1 MSRKLPALPS
11 RVEIEPV
18 SAGGRLRR
26 WLRSPLGAAASEV
39 APDLVRLAAERV
51 AAQRLGRRGDSHQTP
66 PGASGVDVSEVEIDL
81 AAPFVRRVVVRT
93 ASSWAVS
100 PEVLQPARRRRRAGR
115 LGLRAAMLAALAMLG
130 LAASRRFPLSLPD
143 GLPGTRP
150 RDGGN

>member
-1 MSRKLPALPS
+1 MSRNLPALPS

-51 AAQRLGRRGDSHQTP
+51 GRRGDSHQP
-66 PGASGVDVSEVEIDL
+66 SPGASGVDVSEVEIDL

-93 ASSWAVS
+93 ASSWSVS

>member
-1 MSRKLPALPS
+1 M
-11 RVEIEPV
+11 
-18 SAGGRLRR
+18 
-26 WLRSPLGAAASEV
+26 
-39 APDLVRLAAERV
+39 
-51 AAQRLGRRGDSHQTP
+51 
-66 PGASGVDVSEVEIDL
+66 EIDL

-93 ASSWAVS
+93 ASSWSVS

>member
-1 MSRKLPALPS
+1 MSRNLPALPS

-51 AAQRLGRRGDSHQTP
+51 GRRGDSHQP
-66 PGASGVDVSEVEIDL
+66 SPGASGVDVSEVEIDL

-93 ASSWAVS
+93 ASSWSVS
-100 PEVLQPARRRRRAGR
+100 PEVLQPSRRRRRAGR

>member
-1 MSRKLPALPS
+1 MSRNLPALPS

-51 AAQRLGRRGDSHQTP
+51 GRRGNSHQTP

>member
-1 MSRKLPALPS
+1 MSRNLPALPS

-51 AAQRLGRRGDSHQTP
+51 GRRGNSHQTP

-93 ASSWAVS
+93 ASSWSVS
-100 PEVLQPARRRRRAGR
+100 PEVLQPSRRRRRAGR

>member
-1 MSRKLPALPS
+1 MSRNLPALPS

-51 AAQRLGRRGDSHQTP
+51 GRRGNSHQTP

-93 ASSWAVS
+93 ASSWSVS

>member
-1 MSRKLPALPS
+1 MSRNLPALPS

-51 AAQRLGRRGDSHQTP
+51 GRRGNSHQTP

-150 RDGGN
+150 RDGER

>member
-1 MSRKLPALPS
+1 MSRNLPALPS

-51 AAQRLGRRGDSHQTP
+51 GRRGDSHQP
-66 PGASGVDVSEVEIDL
+66 SPGASGVDVSEVEIDL

>member
-1 MSRKLPALPS
+1 MSRNLPALPS

-51 AAQRLGRRGDSHQTP
+51 GRRGDSHQTP

>member
-1 MSRKLPALPS
+1 MSRNLPALPS

-51 AAQRLGRRGDSHQTP
+51 GRRGDSHQTP

-93 ASSWAVS
+93 ASSWSVS

>member
-1 MSRKLPALPS
+1 MSRNLPALPS

-51 AAQRLGRRGDSHQTP
+51 GRRGNSHQTP

-93 ASSWAVS
+93 ASSWSVS

-150 RDGGN
+150 RDGER